1 MTRFTIF
8 FILIS
13 SICFGQKSYHGKIK
27 PLLDSTNYID
37 NSIRIE
43 IINYLDSLKI
53 TPANYFIDSAVII
66 KGDTLYIYILD
77 SIGLKRLDEFA
88 EKKKDKSKRQILPN
102 GNPGNFMTISYHV
115 KKRKIFGHYFDQ

>member
-13 SICFGQKSYHGKIK
+13 SICFGQKSYQGKIK

-66 KGDTLYIYILD
+66 KGDKIT
-77 SIGLKRLDEFA
+77 SETKIGHFGADGEDIPYNRPYAIIEF
-88 EKKKDKSKRQILPN
+88 E
-102 GNPGNFMTISYHV
+102 
-115 KKRKIFGHYFDQ
+115 

>member
-88 EKKKDKSKRQILPN
+88 ERKKDK
-102 GNPGNFMTISYHV
+102 G
-115 KKRKIFGHYFDQ
+115 